1 MDKLILSETIS
12 ETVSYKKVEYQVQYA
27 VDGKV
32 HRVTVQQDA
41 LASLINDIV
50 ENGHLVLMVVLKY

>member
-1 MDKLILSETIS
+1 METI
-12 ETVSYKKVEYQVQYA
+12 VYKKVEYQVQYA

-41 LASLINDIV
+41 LASLINDVV
-50 ENGHLVLMVVLKY
+50 ENGHLLLMVVLKY